1 MDFEK
6 LLEKVG
12 EIGFVEETTYP
23 IAVVNG
29 LPNAKLHEVIV
40 FENGQKGEVFLLE
53 REHIQVFLFSTD
65 APQVGSRVTRT
76 DKFVSIG
83 VGKGLLGSIIDPLGS
98 PILESKLYQKP
109 TEERLIDHA
118 TLKLQ
123 DRARIKVPFITG
135 VTLVDMMIPL
145 GKGQRQLV
153 MGDRKTGKTGFLLST
168 IKNQVDQ
175 GAIAIY
181 AAIGRKKSDIKKI
194 QEFFD
199 KENIRDKTII
209 IASTPFDSPSLI
221 YITPYSAMTIA
232 EYFRDQGQDVV
243 IILDDL
249 STHAKFYREVSLL
262 AKRFPGRDAYPG
274 DIFYTHARL
283 IERAGNFKHQSG
295 RDVSITALPTVE
307 IVEGDFTGYL
317 ATNLMGMTDGH
328 IFFDSDAFYQ
338 GRRPAINISLSVT
351 RVGRQTQS
359 PVLGTINRE
368 LNSLLTL
375 YDKMQSLSHF
385 GAELRDAARNVLET
399 GDMIY
404 KFFEQS
410 QNVALPLP
418 VQLVFFSLLWLKPLD
433 NPLVD
438 DVALYR
444 GNLLKAYQA
453 SNGSKKYF
461 EDLVQTKTFNELLA
475 NIAKQQDQILALC
488 GLQKPTKGSS
498 KIPQQATVQ
507 VPQPVAQGA
516 SKQ

>member
-1 MDFEK
+1 MDTFES

-12 EIGFVEETTYP
+12 EIGFVEEVTYP

-29 LPNAKLHEVIV
+29 LPNAKLHEVII

-53 REHIQVFLFSTD
+53 REHMQVFLFSTT

-83 VGKGLLGSIIDPLGS
+83 VGKGLLGSIIDPLGN

-118 TLKLQ
+118 TLKLR
-123 DRARIKVPFITG
+123 DRARIRMPFFTG
-135 VTLVDMMIPL
+135 VALVDMMVPL

-153 MGDRKTGKTGFLLST
+153 IGDRKTGKTGFLLAT
-168 IKNQVDQ
+168 IKNQVQ
-175 GAIAIY
+175 MGTIAIY

-209 IASTPFDSPSLI
+209 VAATPFDSPSLI
-221 YITPYSAMTIA
+221 YITPYAAMTIA
-232 EYFRDQGQDVV
+232 EYFRDQGMDVV
-243 IILDDL
+243 IIFDDL

-283 IERAGNFKHQSG
+283 VERAGNFKLPNG
-295 RDVSITALPTVE
+295 KEASITALPTVE

-338 GRRPAINISLSVT
+338 GRRPAVNISLSVT

-359 PVLGTINRE
+359 EVLGTINRE

-399 GDMIY
+399 GDMVY
-404 KFFEQS
+404 KFFEQG
-410 QNVALPLP
+410 QNVVLPMP
-418 VQLVFFSLLWLKPLD
+418 VQLIFFSLLWLKPLD

-438 DVALYR
+438 DIALYR
-444 GNLLKAYQA
+444 GNLLKAYQDKG
-453 SNGSKKYF
+453 NKIFF
-461 EDLVQTKTFNELLA
+461 EGIAQAKTFNELLA
-475 NIAKQQDQILALC
+475 NVAKNQDRILGLC
-488 GLQKPTKGSS
+488 GLVVRPKVVQQQAPVSA
-498 KIPQQATVQ
+498 PQQPTNTT
-507 VPQPVAQGA
+507 
-516 SKQ
+516 